1 MERSYRQHFRQ
12 EDLIH
17 FQVIVEQTDLDIGIR
32 RERFSPALAE
42 WVKQTVAQ
50 YRNQLEE
57 YIARDPVFLHSLA
70 PHNVLPGAPS
80 IAIDMAEAA
89 RKAGVGPM
97 AAVAGAFA
105 EHIGRALAKRSKDVI
120 VENGGDIYLRT
131 TRQRYI
137 GIFAGNSPLSNRI
150 ALKIQP
156 HHTPLGICTSS
167 GTVGHSLSFGKAD
180 AVVIL
185 SPSAILADAVA
196 TAAGNVV
203 QTSDDLQKAVEFA
216 AQIDNVAGALV
227 IKDDKIALWGNIKLA
242 PLPDEPLQP

>member
-1 MERSYRQHFRQ
+1 MEYTERSYRQRFRQ

-17 FQVIVEQTDLDIGIR
+17 FQVVVKQTDLDIGIR

-42 WVKQTVAQ
+42 WVKQMVQ
-50 YRNQLEE
+50 EHRVLLEE
-57 YIARDPVFLHSLA
+57 YIARDPAFLHSLTPRSA
-70 PHNVLPGAPS
+70 LPEAPS

-105 EHIGRALAKRSKDVI
+105 EYIGRALLKRSRDVI

-131 TRQRYI
+131 TRQRHI

-156 HHTPLGICTSS
+156 RHTPLGICTSS

-185 SPSAILADAVA
+185 SPSATLADAVA

-203 QTSDDLQKAVEFA
+203 QCPDDVQKAVEFA
-216 AQIDNVAGALV
+216 AQIDGITGALA
-227 IKDDKIALWGNIKLA
+227 IKDDKLATWGNLKLVSLCSA
-242 PLPDEPLQP
+242 N